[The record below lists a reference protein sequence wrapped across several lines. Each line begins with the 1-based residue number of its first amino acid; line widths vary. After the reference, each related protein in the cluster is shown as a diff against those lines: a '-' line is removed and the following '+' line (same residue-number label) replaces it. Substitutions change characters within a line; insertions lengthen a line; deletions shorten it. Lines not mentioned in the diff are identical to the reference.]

1 MKTPLNLQK
10 AATLAGVSILAAG
23 LSGMAAADGQANG
36 EALTEL
42 DDGYEATAKAETEGK
57 CGEGKC
63 GEGKCGGDSHDKAE
77 GEGKCGEGKCG
88 EGKCGE
94 GKCGGD
100 SHDKEGEGKCGEGKC
115 GEGKCG
121 AE

>member
-1 MKTPLNLQK
+1 MKTPLNLHK
-10 AATLAGVSILAAG
+10 AATLAGVSLLAAG
-23 LSGMAAADGQANG
+23 LSGLSAADQHQDG

-42 DDGYEATAKAETEGK
+42 KDGYEAKAEAEGK

-63 GEGKCGGDSHDKAE
+63 GEGKCGGDSESKAD
-77 GEGKCGEGKCG
+77 GEGKCG

-100 SHDKEGEGKCGEGKC
+100 SDSKADGEGKCGEGKC

>member
-10 AATLAGVSILAAG
+10 AATLAGVSLLAAG
-23 LSGMAAADGQANG
+23 LSGMATAGDHADGA
-36 EALTEL
+36 ALTEL
-42 DDGYEATAKAETEGK
+42 DEGYEATAKAETEGK

-63 GEGKCGGDSHDKAE
+63 GGEGHDKAD
-77 GEGKCGEGKCG
+77 GEGKCG

-94 GKCGGD
+94 GKCGGEG
-100 SHDKEGEGKCGEGKC
+100 HDKAEGEGKC